1 MTPIADQAELD
12 AALAVNPRVVVM
24 FEASWCG
31 PCKQIA
37 PKYAQFAAAYGA
49 IQFLSVDV
57 DVAEDVALKYD
68 ISSMPNFVTIRD
80 GKEMDRFS
88 GANPERLEEK
98 LKAMA

>member
-37 PKYAQFAAAYGA
+37 PKYAQFAVAYGT
-49 IQFLSVDV
+49 ITFLSVDV
-57 DVAEDVALKYD
+57 DVAVDVALKYD

-98 LKAMA
+98 LKALT